1 MESRISEC
9 KMKAPCGVIG
19 HRGNAAAVAYSG
31 RGRPVAPQGVFSCAP
46 SSRPAVSVWC
56 PATPSLS
63 IGRGRN
69 RGSDTTPKPRAS
81 FGPSPTT
88 SNQAGLYLQNRFPT
102 IQHLNRS
109 GQDIGKTADYA
120 AVGVVFGL
128 SGYRRSESAIV
139 PILRGS
145 RRRCTAH
152 GEIWGQPIN
161 PGNRSTLGPGPNAIM
176 FHGCYGLPR
185 TA

>member
-1 MESRISEC
+1 MGSVMLNRNAIDEGPFVPSCITAS
-9 KMKAPCGVIG
+9 G
-19 HRGNAAAVAYSG
+19 HN
-31 RGRPVAPQGVFSCAP
+31 
-46 SSRPAVSVWC
+46 SSPEA
-56 PATPSLS
+56 
-63 IGRGRN
+63 GHE
-69 RGSDTTPKPRAS
+69 RAFFMRS
-81 FGPSPTT
+81 FEHCPSPTT
-88 SNQAGLYLQNRFPT
+88 SNQAGLYQQNRFPT